1 MHKILVAGAGR
12 IGSLITTLLSQSGD
26 YYIYLIDVN
35 TENSI
40 INKIQDSLQNVSL
53 VQLDVT
59 NQAKLLNFA
68 KEKQV
73 KAVISCLPYYCNVSL
88 AELARSLNINYFDPT
103 EDMQV
108 TEAVKHIAESAH
120 SAFVPQCGLAPGVVG
135 IIADDLMQQFDEIDN
150 IKMRVGAL
158 PEHAS
163 NTLKYA
169 LTWSTDGL
177 INEYGNP
184 CQAVVDGQA
193 MLVKPLG
200 DLETIELDGNT
211 YEAFNTSG
219 GLGSLV
225 ELYEGKVR
233 NMNYKTIR
241 YPGHCEKMRFLMRD
255 LKLNNHRDILKKI
268 LENSIP
274 KTLQDV
280 VVIYVSVTGKKKGEL
295 QEAQYMN
302 KVYPQEVVGQTWSAI
317 QITTASS
324 ICVVVDIVMNN
335 PARYQGFVY
344 QEKISFKEFLANR
357 FANFYAKKDKKQ

>member
-88 AELARSLNINYFDPT
+88 AELARSLNIN
-103 EDMQV
+103 
-108 TEAVKHIAESAH
+108 
-120 SAFVPQCGLAPGVVG
+120 
-135 IIADDLMQQFDEIDN
+135 
-150 IKMRVGAL
+150 MRVGAL

-317 QITTASS
+317 QITAASS